1 MFEFTLTNS
10 VNDAIQRLCRQT
22 GWKKIRRVMIRI
34 GGARTVNPELM
45 AFIFSAVSKDT
56 PAEGALL
63 SVMLLP
69 VTVKCNSCGKIST
82 REDADITCPICSSS
96 NVQIISGLELN
107 IEALE
112 VDNTDPNYD

>member
-1 MFEFTLTNS
+1 
-10 VNDAIQRLCRQT
+10 
-22 GWKKIRRVMIRI
+22 MIRI

-82 REDADITCPICSSS
+82 REDADITCPICSSRD
-96 NVQIISGLELN
+96 VQIISGLELN